1 MSLTARILV
10 GLVLGLV
17 SGIVISLSSSD
28 TLNSIP
34 LVVEPVGA
42 LWVNAIRM
50 TVVPLIVS
58 LLITAIAGDRENGF
72 TTNLGPKTVGLFV
85 LMVAAICVY
94 TALTAPPLLAL
105 LQFDPMIAEA
115 LRASS
120 ATVDSSSVMLPPF
133 RDWLVDLIPTYP
145 LKATMTILR

>member
-1 MSLTARILV
+1 MMSLSARILV

-28 TLNSIP
+28 TLSSIP
-34 LVVEPVGA
+34 LFVEPVGA

-58 LLITAIAGDRENGF
+58 LLITAIAGDQENGF
-72 TTNLGPKTVGLFV
+72 TANLGRQTVGLFT

-94 TALTAPPLLAL
+94 TALAAPPLAG
-105 LQFDPMIAEA
+105 P
-115 LRASS
+115 AS
-120 ATVDSSSVMLPPF
+120 VRF
-133 RDWLVDLIPTYP
+133 RDRRGSESAKRNGGLNVRG
-145 LKATMTILR
+145 AAAFS

>member
-34 LVVEPVGA
+34 LFIEPVGA

-58 LLITAIAGDRENGF
+58 LLITAIAGDKENGSVA
-72 TTNLGPKTVGLFV
+72 NLGTKTVGLFA
-85 LMVAAICVY
+85 LMVGAICVY
-94 TALTAPPLLAL
+94 TALAAPPLAGLASVRSRDRRC
-105 LQFDPMIAEA
+105 FE
-115 LRASS
+115 S
-120 ATVDSSSVMLPPF
+120 AKRNGGYNVRGAAAFS
-133 RDWLVDLIPTYP
+133 
-145 LKATMTILR
+145 